1 MEPKIVPP
9 GSGRVL
15 NVLGDNQT
23 LRLTGAETGG
33 TFALVELNNP
43 PGVGIPMHLHKNEE
57 EMFHVLEGEMEFT
70 VADKSVIATAGT
82 TVFLPRDVP
91 HEFKVVGEVPAKALV
106 TVVPAGI
113 EDMFQELSEL
123 PAGPPDMEKVLA
135 ICERHG
141 VIFL

>member
-1 MEPKIVPP
+1 
-9 GSGRVL
+9 
-15 NVLGDNQT
+15 
-23 LRLTGAETGG
+23 
-33 TFALVELNNP
+33 
-43 PGVGIPMHLHKNEE
+43 
-57 EMFHVLEGEMEFT
+57 MFHVLEGEMEFT

-123 PAGPPDMEKVLA
+123 PAGPPDMEKSACNL
-135 ICERHG
+135 
-141 VIFL
+141 